1 MGNYHVPFWR
11 AVEEA
16 TPSLTLI
23 ITETDA
29 EQLIS
34 RTEYFL
40 NFALANIDSLLPL
53 SP

>member
-1 MGNYHVPFWR
+1 MLKELVER
-11 AVEEA
+11 ADYNVD
-16 TPSLTLI
+16 PN

-40 NFALANIDSLLPL
+40 NFALANIDSLPPL